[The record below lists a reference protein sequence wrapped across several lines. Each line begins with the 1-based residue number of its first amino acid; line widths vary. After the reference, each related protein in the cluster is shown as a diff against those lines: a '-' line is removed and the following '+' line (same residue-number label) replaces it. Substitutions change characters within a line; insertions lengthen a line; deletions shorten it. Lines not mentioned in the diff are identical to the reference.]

1 MKYEAIVKDCE
12 QIKKIYGDVQIEIFD
27 DYYSC
32 VFQAKGIEFKFLVDK
47 NELDK
52 PYGLALKD
60 KYNSK
65 NVMSSIKKLREG
77 E

>member
-1 MKYEAIVKDCE
+1 MKYEEIVKNCE

-27 DYYSC
+27 ECYAC
-32 VFQAKGIEFKFLVDK
+32 VFQAKGVEFKFLVDK

-60 KYNSK
+60 RYNSK
-65 NVMSSIKKLREG
+65 NVMDSIKKLRKG